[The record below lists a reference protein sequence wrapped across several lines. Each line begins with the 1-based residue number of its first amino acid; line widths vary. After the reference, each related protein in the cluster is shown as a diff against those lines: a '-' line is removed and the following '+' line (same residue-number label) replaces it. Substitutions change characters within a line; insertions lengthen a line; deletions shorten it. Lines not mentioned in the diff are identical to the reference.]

1 MGIPVRFEPTDMPR
15 AFAALA
21 SVALHVV
28 LFIAVVFFG
37 GRQDGVGTSDSRTM
51 QLVFIEADE
60 VDEADGIELPPLDLE
75 PSPAPA
81 LPEEQIHVAE
91 EPPVPETGAPTPELA
106 KQEEQEFAA
115 LDIPKEVTA
124 AITPTEAVE
133 IAATFAASPEE
144 LASLPKQLA
153 RLAEQLKDD
162 PRAQLEWEEN
172 GKQYSAELIR
182 ERAKDG
188 TGLERVIAQVSASD
202 RGKIMATRIM
212 LKRLAFSQ
220 FTQVVDRWDPMVQLH
235 DDVIV
240 GRFHSNSQFNV
251 MHDSRIGP
259 KFLGKVTTAA
269 RSFEMYASGRKRQ
282 AEIFPGGVETRTS
295 RIDLPEA
302 PQPFAWA
309 PQDAEARVH
318 KITDDTRIRFFPDGS
333 YMWREQGS
341 PEAEYLNAPSEH
353 PVYFVAGLGT
363 TLYVQGTVAGN
374 ILVYSPHRIVIE
386 DDLVYA
392 RDPRK
397 VRDSRDYLGLVS
409 DRYVE
414 VAPPSVTGPGD
425 LEVHAAIYAGRRF
438 VVRDIDHS
446 RSATLRIYG
455 SLSAGS
461 LSASEPRYATA
472 IEYDPRFEER
482 RPPGFP
488 LTGRYEAED
497 WDGHWVETPERMSE
511 QGF

>member
-1 MGIPVRFEPTDMPR
+1 MGIPVRFEPIDKSR
-15 AFAALA
+15 ALAALA
-21 SVALHVV
+21 SAAIHFGLLIAL
-28 LFIAVVFFG
+28 VFFG
-37 GRQDGVGTSDSRTM
+37 GRHDGIGSSDSPTA

-60 VDEADGIELPPLDLE
+60 VDKTDGIELPPLDLE
-75 PSPAPA
+75 PMPAPA
-81 LPEEQIHVAE
+81 LPEEQLSFE
-91 EPPVPETGAPTPELA
+91 PEPPVPDTGAVSPELA
-106 KQEEQEFAA
+106 EQERQFAA
-115 LDIPKEVTA
+115 LEEPKETTA
-124 AITPTEAVE
+124 EIVPTEAIE
-133 IAATFAASPEE
+133 LAATFAASPEE

-153 RLAEQLKDD
+153 RLAEQLKEQ
-162 PRAQLEWEEN
+162 PRAQLEWQEN

-188 TGLERVIAQVSASD
+188 SGLERVIAQVSASD
-202 RGKIMATRIM
+202 RGRIMATRIM

-235 DDVIV
+235 DDIIV

-251 MHDSRIGP
+251 MHDSRVGP

-269 RSFEMYASGRKRQ
+269 RTFEMASSGRKRQ

-302 PQPFAWA
+302 LQPFAWA

-318 KITDDTRIRFFPDGS
+318 EITDDTRIRFFPDGS
-333 YMWREQGS
+333 YMWRKQGS
-341 PEAEYLNAPSEH
+341 PEAEYLNSPSDH
-353 PVYFVAGLGT
+353 PVYFIARPGT

-374 ILVYSPHRIVIE
+374 ILVYSPQKIVIE

-397 VRDSRDYLGLVS
+397 IGDSRDYLGLVC
-409 DRYVE
+409 DKYVE

-425 LEVHAAIYAGRRF
+425 LEVHAAIFAGRRF

-446 RSATLRIYG
+446 KSATLRIYG

-472 IEYDPRFEER
+472 IEYDPRFEQR

-497 WDGHWVETPERMSE
+497 WDGNWIEAPERTAESAL
-511 QGF
+511 